1 VQILLAI
8 AHTPR
13 PPLGMLGWGHIGCSV
28 AVLESSGGV
37 PWRRDGSAGRTG
49 PRWPWECLSS
59 APLVYTVTMHPAA
72 VYTAAGLGI
81 LIVLV
86 SLWALAKPVLAFP
99 LWINLILAVLLFI
112 SPWVNM
118 AWSAWVLA
126 ALVYLAAGSVLGSNG
141 GRLSRRVDA

>member
-1 VQILLAI
+1 
-8 AHTPR
+8 
-13 PPLGMLGWGHIGCSV
+13 
-28 AVLESSGGV
+28 
-37 PWRRDGSAGRTG
+37 
-49 PRWPWECLSS
+49 
-59 APLVYTVTMHPAA
+59 MHPAA

-112 SPWVNM
+112 SPWVIAFATITNM